1 MHQNM
6 SISLFSTPFDHFHFH
21 SLTALI
27 WWVLLRS
34 CHINLSIKGLHAL
47 NWYNWQDYVVVRVD
61 VEKQHLEKLKK
72 VSNVHNLT
80 GLIKLFFRWT
90 NIFASS
96 WCTLSSSAS
105 PSQVPQKTIFQDR
118 IIFWI
123 FPSREL
129 KDPLFNDEMN
139 EKITDFVK
147 VKFSLLAT
155 EFLIFQRDQQHSEE
169 ITVQR
174 EREGRKDELK
184 SLFKGME
191 SEKRWGNIFWLDLVN
206 SSLWFRKTLLCLV
219 KHFDEVTYE
228 IRSPSGKPCKTME

>member
-1 MHQNM
+1 MIMIIKRLHVHGN
-6 SISLFSTPFDHFHFH
+6 IRYFDFRNLPF
-21 SLTALI
+21 
-27 WWVLLRS
+27 
-34 CHINLSIKGLHAL
+34 AL
-47 NWYNWQDYVVVRVD
+47 NWYDYYGKIMLLGWTWKSNIWRS
-61 VEKQHLEKLKK
+61 LKK
-72 VSNVHNLT
+72 CQMCTTWPGWSNSSSGEPTSLP
-80 GLIKLFFRWT
+80 
-90 NIFASS
+90 SS

-105 PSQVPQKTIFQDR
+105 PSQVPQETIFQER
-118 IIFWI
+118 IFFWI